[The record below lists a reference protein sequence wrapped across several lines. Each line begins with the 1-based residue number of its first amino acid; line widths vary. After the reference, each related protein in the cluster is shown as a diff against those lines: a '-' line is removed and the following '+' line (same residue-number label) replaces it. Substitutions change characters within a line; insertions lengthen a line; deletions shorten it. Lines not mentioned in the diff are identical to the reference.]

1 MSETFVC
8 ELCHQEHPLSDRR
21 GFDGRDLCASCWN
34 SRTVLCLSLIHIF
47 QAASDGVPPSTTRN
61 TIPTST

>member
-21 GFDGRDLCASCWN
+21 DFDGRDLCAS
-34 SRTVLCLSLIHIF
+34 
-47 QAASDGVPPSTTRN
+47 
-61 TIPTST
+61 

>member
-21 GFDGRDLCASCWN
+21 GFDGPGP
-34 SRTVLCLSLIHIF
+34 VCLLLEQPHSP
-47 QAASDGVPPSTTRN
+47 V
-61 TIPTST
+61 